1 MTWVFFKSLFIL
13 FLISSFNIFFRID
26 LRGFFLTF
34 FFFYEVVSILCPWL
48 WGSGLT
54 WVDLYFFFSFT
65 IQYLDCLIMEFYN
78 FIQFAFIND
87 FFNFLLTQIIVWL
100 NKTFI
105 LKNKVI
111 KHNWVHD
118 PCCKIK
124 YFYLSY
130 FLIKYQFIQLNII
143 YDWKS
148 FCVQKKKGWKY
159 LYTIFLTLRKL
170 SVWLVGNDEYRIK
183 YLKSKS
189 KVGNINS
196 L

>member
-1 MTWVFFKSLFIL
+1 
-13 FLISSFNIFFRID
+13 
-26 LRGFFLTF
+26 
-34 FFFYEVVSILCPWL
+34 L

-111 KHNWVHD
+111 KYNWVYD

-148 FCVQKKKGWKY
+148 FCVQKKKGGNTYILFFWHSENYPYGWWATMSIASNTWKVKARWV
-159 LYTIFLTLRKL
+159 T
-170 SVWLVGNDEYRIK
+170 
-183 YLKSKS
+183 
-189 KVGNINS
+189 
-196 L
+196 